1 MTSLSFQ
8 DFFTRVCQ
16 ATDIENQSHLAQ
28 ALGVGRA
35 AISLA
40 KQKDSIPW
48 KWVFTLAEA
57 YDLNSNWL
65 ATGTGQPAAAQ
76 ELSPGS
82 WTRIPHA
89 QAAGPGMGG
98 DRVKLELTAPRLAL
112 PLPEDDAHDPP
123 HLVSLEMIGPCMEPE
138 IKDRDLMVLD
148 QSQEFV
154 HPGLIYALDLAGTLL
169 VRRIDRHQAGAMTL
183 ICDNPAFPPAVLA
196 PDQTREVA
204 ILGRIVRIIRH
215 LAPYSAPGPCALSQ
229 TANHVSSEMP
239 QGKEAD
245 HSDPN

>member
-28 ALGVGRA
+28 VLGVGRA

-48 KWVFTLAEA
+48 KWVFALAEA
-57 YDLNSNWL
+57 YNLNSNWL
-65 ATGTGQPAAAQ
+65 ATGTGQPAASQ
-76 ELSPGS
+76 DPSPGS
-82 WTRIPHA
+82 WTRVPHA
-89 QAAGPGMGG
+89 LAVPDRDG
-98 DRVKLELTAPRLAL
+98 DRVKLEITAPRLAL
-112 PLPEDDAHDPP
+112 PLPEDDAHTPL
-123 HLVSLEMIGPCMEPE
+123 HLVSLEMTGPCMEPE
-138 IKDRDLMVLD
+138 IKDRDLLVLD
-148 QSQEFV
+148 QSQQII

-169 VRRIDRHQAGAMTL
+169 VRRIDRQQAGAMTL

-196 PDQTREVA
+196 PDQAREVA
-204 ILGRIVRIIRH
+204 ILGRVVRVIRH
-215 LAPYSAPGPCALSQ
+215 LGPYPAPGSTALSQ
-229 TANHVSSEMP
+229 TANHVSSDLP
-239 QGKEAD
+239 QGEEAD